1 MLSASIVVLTFFN
14 MLLLFIYTTSEPHAE
29 ALGTIYEVE
38 NLTHTYQGRST
49 IQVFLSGSDFE
60 FTSVVEETKKGGK
73 KLYYEM
79 SGKGKVESGEDNVY
93 YINFSE
99 HNSNFI
105 QNGGLPTL
113 PIVKDVYNAERK
125 IPSKNMVELK
135 SKDEDYVVLVT
146 YMNGGHIIAMKRY

>member
-1 MLSASIVVLTFFN
+1 MLSASILILTLLNIF
-14 MLLLFIYTTSEPHAE
+14 LLFMYTTIEKPAS
-29 ALGTIYEVE
+29 ALGTVYEVE
-38 NLTHTYQGRST
+38 NLSHTYRGRST
-49 IQVFLSGSDFE
+49 IQVYLKGNEFE
-60 FTSVVEETKKGGK
+60 FTSVAEEAQKGEK

-99 HNSNFI
+99 QNSNFI

-113 PIVKDVYNAERK
+113 PIVKNIYNAERK

-135 SKDEDYVVLVT
+135 SKSKDYVVLVT